1 MSAPIEIY
9 DDIKQY
15 PKASLM
21 QEYENLK
28 HNEKDY
34 ADSITPGGVPYWK
47 VIRGDDMTSDFA
59 NKVANYFKQT
69 YGIEGRVDG
78 RFYRLLANATL
89 PYHTDRSTQCSI
101 NMILS
106 EGDPASVKFRRNGV
120 EQEYNY
126 RLALLNTQEEHSVE
140 NGPEDRI
147 LFKISVFDEDYE
159 SVAAKI
165 N

>member
-1 MSAPIEIY
+1 MSAPIKIY
-9 DDIKQY
+9 DDIKHF
-15 PKASLM
+15 PKVALM
-21 QEYENLK
+21 QEYEAIK
-28 HNEKDY
+28 DNEKDY
-34 ADSITPGGVPYWK
+34 SDSITPDGVPYWK

-89 PYHTDRSTQCSI
+89 PYHTDRSTQCSV

-106 EGDPASVKFRRNGV
+106 EGDPASVKFKVDGV

-126 RLALLNTQEEHSVE
+126 QLALLNTQQEHSVE

-147 LFKISVFDEDYE
+147 LFKISVFDEDFE
-159 SVAAKI
+159 SVVAKI